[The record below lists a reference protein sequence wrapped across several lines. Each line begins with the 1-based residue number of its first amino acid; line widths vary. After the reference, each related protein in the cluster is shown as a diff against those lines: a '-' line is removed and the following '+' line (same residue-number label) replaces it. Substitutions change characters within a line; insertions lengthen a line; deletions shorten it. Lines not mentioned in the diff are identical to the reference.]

1 MSTEELLA
9 RDPHLKNR
17 PYQIEALQSIFQYEK
32 CVVKMFC
39 GTGKSRIMTNVML
52 HENKNLS
59 VVVFPSLALIQ
70 QYSSDY
76 LQTFTHQLLNISTEM
91 LDSIV
96 STTDTVKIR
105 TFLRRTEP
113 KVILVTYQSL
123 EVLLSCL
130 DQKIPLIQYDE
141 AHHTTGPECHK
152 LVFETEHFEKQVFY
166 TATPETK
173 NGVLY
178 DPDDEESIPLA
189 FEYTYLE
196 GLRDG
201 VLNAFDVC
209 VDMYTENTNQSVYEA
224 IARAILS
231 RGTSRG
237 LLFHSGV
244 NGEGNTSVWNF
255 VDEKA
260 FQVAFDKVSKEFTNH
275 YTKITFVG
283 MDGNTPTSERKRM
296 LRELDETPMHEIYL
310 ISSCETI
317 GEGVDTK
324 RANLCV
330 FVDPKTSTV
339 KLIQNI
345 GRVLRRNAEEPLSTI
360 LIPCWINMEH
370 YAEAETREEKDAL
383 IREQMRAT
391 NGDYSPIL
399 NVLGALKQDDEEL
412 YNMCLHYPNR
422 KHKEASLREQGF
434 EIGEEEYSQEDVE
447 EMRQTSK
454 LEVHTDAEIRTQ
466 ESVQKSEETTRLY
479 DEEADVYRPDE
490 DTVIEPPKPKVRMS
504 IHQNDEIQML
514 WSVKE
519 VDFTKQFCTVVIEC
533 EVSRNEENWY
543 LKRDELCAYID
554 ANGKTPPQK
563 TQLGAWL
570 THQKINYKKQLQIM
584 SDPEIR
590 KCWEEILQKYPCLG
604 DLVAQWYLKRDELCA
619 YIDANGRVPSDRT
632 SLGKW
637 VCTKRKNYKKQ
648 EYIMA
653 DPEIRKSWEEM
664 LEKYP
669 CLTIDLVAQW
679 YLKRDELCAY
689 IDANGVPPDRTS
701 SLGKNWVTNQ
711 KTNYRKQEK
720 NMSIPEIRKSWEEM
734 LQKYPCLTIDLVE
747 KWYLKR
753 DELSAYIDANGQV
766 PPTRTQLGT
775 WVNTQKQNYRKQEK
789 NMSNP
794 EIRKSWEEMLQKYP
808 CLTID
813 LAAQWYLKRDE
824 LSAYIDANGQV
835 PPQKIQL
842 GHWFNTQKQNYKKQ
856 ENNMANPEIR
866 KSWEEMLEKYPCLL
880 DLVAQWYLKRDE
892 LSAYIDSNG
901 KVPPRKTQLGNWFH
915 TQKQN
920 YKKQE
925 NNMTNPEIRKS
936 WEEMLEK
943 YPCLLDLVEKW
954 YLKRDELSAYIDA
967 NGQVPPQTI
976 QLGTW
981 VNTQKQNYKKQEQ
994 NMAEPEIRKLWE
1006 DTLQK
1011 YPCLATDLV
1020 AQWYLKRDELCEYI
1034 DTNGRVPLK
1043 ITPLYS
1049 WLNSQKAKYRKQE
1062 QIMADPE
1069 IRKSWEEMLEKYP
1082 CLGDLIAQWYLNRA
1096 ELCAYIDANGR
1107 VPSQKS
1113 SHIPLYTWLQ
1123 RQKKNY
1129 KKQEQIMADPEIRKI
1144 WEDTVQK
1151 YPCLRDR
1158 PTKSM
1163 NLSITNAVTESPEQK
1178 RQRVHSELSQ
1188 LHQKYKTLTSDHL
1201 REAFTE
1207 NPSLWHT
1214 YHAIS
1219 EENETSFPEQEIPR
1233 NRIIQ
1238 ELAKIKTKRTK
1249 LVVDMGCGKAH
1260 IARHFQ
1266 DTRFKFI
1273 NLDHVAC
1280 DETVTACDISNTKL
1294 EEDSVEVCILSLAMW
1309 GSNCKDYL
1317 REAHRILESN
1327 GILYLIEPTKR
1338 WTDVEPSDK
1347 LHTLLEESGFRIVEK
1362 TIAKFS
1368 LFICSK

>member
-9 RDPHLKNR
+9 RDPLLANR

-39 GTGKSRIMTNVML
+39 GTGKSRIMTNVIL
-52 HENKNLS
+52 HENKDLS

-76 LQTFTHQLLNISTEM
+76 LQTFTHQILNISTEI
-91 LDSIV
+91 LDTIV
-96 STTDTVKIR
+96 STTDADQIR
-105 TFLRRTEP
+105 SFLHRPEP
-113 KVILVTYQSL
+113 KVILVTYQSFD
-123 EVLLSCL
+123 VLLACL

-141 AHHTTGPECHK
+141 AHHTTGPECQK
-152 LVFETEHFEKQVFY
+152 LVETDHFEKQVFY

-224 IARAILS
+224 IARAILT

-244 NGEGNTSVWNF
+244 NGECNTSVWNF
-255 VDEKA
+255 VNPEA
-260 FQVAFDKVSKEFTNH
+260 FQMAFDKVAKDFPNH

-283 MDGNTPTSERKRM
+283 MDGNTPTSERKQM

-345 GRVLRRNAEEPLSTI
+345 GRVLRRNPEQPLSTI
-360 LIPCWINMEH
+360 LIPCWINLEH
-370 YAEAETREEKDAL
+370 YAGAETREEKDTL

-391 NGDYSPIL
+391 NGDYSPVL

-434 EIGEEEYSQEDVE
+434 EIGEEEYSHEEVD
-447 EMRQTSK
+447 EMRQTSN
-454 LEVHTDAEIRTQ
+454 LEVHTDEEIRTH
-466 ESVQKSEETTRLY
+466 ESVKESEETTRLYY
-479 DEEADVYRPDE
+479 DEEADVYRPIEGDE
-490 DTVIEPPKPKVRMS
+490 DTVIEPPKPKVRIS

-543 LKRDELCAYID
+543 LRRDELSAYID
-554 ANGKTPPQK
+554 ANGKKPPQK
-563 TQLGAWL
+563 TPLSKWL
-570 THQKINYKKQLQIM
+570 QNQKQNYKKQEYIM
-584 SDPEIR
+584 SNPEIR
-590 KCWEEILQKYPCLG
+590 KSWEEMLEKYPCLG
-604 DLVAQWYLKRDELCA
+604 DLVAQWYLKRDELCL
-619 YIDANGRVPSDRT
+619 YIDTNGRVPINKT
-632 SLGKW
+632 KLGLWLQTQKKNYHKQEYIMENTEIRKCW
-637 VCTKRKNYKKQ
+637 EEMLEKYPCLTIDFVAQWYLRRCELSAYIDTNGRVPINKTKLGQWLQTQKQNYKKQ
-648 EYIMA
+648 ENIMENT
-653 DPEIRKSWEEM
+653 EIRKSWEEM

-679 YLKRDELCAY
+679 YLKRDEL
-689 IDANGVPPDRTS
+689 
-701 SLGKNWVTNQ
+701 
-711 KTNYRKQEK
+711 
-720 NMSIPEIRKSWEEM
+720 
-734 LQKYPCLTIDLVE
+734 
-747 KWYLKR
+747 
-753 DELSAYIDANGQV
+753 SAYIDANGRA
-766 PPTRTQLGT
+766 PPTKTPLGQ
-775 WVNTQKQNYRKQEK
+775 WLQKQKQNYKKQEYI
-789 NMSNP
+789 MSNP
-794 EIRKSWEEMLQKYP
+794 EIRKSWEDNIKKYP
-808 CLTID
+808 CLVD
-813 LAAQWYLKRDE
+813 K
-824 LSAYIDANGQV
+824 
-835 PPQKIQL
+835 
-842 GHWFNTQKQNYKKQ
+842 
-856 ENNMANPEIR
+856 
-866 KSWEEMLEKYPCLL
+866 
-880 DLVAQWYLKRDE
+880 
-892 LSAYIDSNG
+892 
-901 KVPPRKTQLGNWFH
+901 
-915 TQKQN
+915 
-920 YKKQE
+920 
-925 NNMTNPEIRKS
+925 
-936 WEEMLEK
+936 
-943 YPCLLDLVEKW
+943 
-954 YLKRDELSAYIDA
+954 
-967 NGQVPPQTI
+967 
-976 QLGTW
+976 
-981 VNTQKQNYKKQEQ
+981 
-994 NMAEPEIRKLWE
+994 
-1006 DTLQK
+1006 
-1011 YPCLATDLV
+1011 
-1020 AQWYLKRDELCEYI
+1020 
-1034 DTNGRVPLK
+1034 
-1043 ITPLYS
+1043 
-1049 WLNSQKAKYRKQE
+1049 
-1062 QIMADPE
+1062 
-1069 IRKSWEEMLEKYP
+1069 
-1082 CLGDLIAQWYLNRA
+1082 
-1096 ELCAYIDANGR
+1096 
-1107 VPSQKS
+1107 
-1113 SHIPLYTWLQ
+1113 
-1123 RQKKNY
+1123 
-1129 KKQEQIMADPEIRKI
+1129 
-1144 WEDTVQK
+1144 
-1151 YPCLRDR
+1151 

-1163 NLSITNAVTESPEQK
+1163 KLATPTTPTESSEQK

-1233 NRIIQ
+1233 NRVIQ
-1238 ELAKIKTKRTK
+1238 ELCKLKSKRTK

-1294 EEDSVEVCILSLAMW
+1294 EEDSVEICILSLAMW

-1338 WTDVEPSDK
+1338 WTETEPADK
-1347 LHTLLEESGFRIVEK
+1347 LSALLEESGFRIVEQS
-1362 TIAKFS
+1362 IAKFA

>member
-9 RDPHLKNR
+9 RDPLLVDR
-17 PYQIEALQSIFQYEK
+17 PYQIEALQSIFTYDK

-39 GTGKSRIMTNVML
+39 GTGKSRIMTNVIL
-52 HENKNLS
+52 HENKHLS

-76 LQTFTHQLLNISTEM
+76 LKTFTHQILNISTEM
-91 LDSIV
+91 LESIV
-96 STTDTVKIR
+96 STTDTDQIR
-105 TFLRRTEP
+105 IFLHRSEP

-123 EVLLSCL
+123 HVLLSCL

-141 AHHTTGPECHK
+141 AHHTTGIECQK
-152 LVFETEHFEKQVFY
+152 LVFETDCFEKQVFY

-209 VDMYTENTNQSVYEA
+209 VDMYTENTNHSVYEA

-244 NGEGNTSVWNF
+244 NGERNTSVWNF
-255 VDEKA
+255 VDEDA
-260 FQVAFDKVSKEFTNH
+260 FKVAFTNVSREFPEKH

-324 RANLCV
+324 RANLCA

-345 GRVLRRNAEEPLSTI
+345 GRVLRRNAEQPLSTI

-370 YAEAETREEKDAL
+370 YAGAETREEKDAL

-391 NGDYSPIL
+391 NGDYSPVL

-434 EIGEEEYSQEDVE
+434 EIGEEEYSHEEVD
-447 EMRQTSK
+447 EMRQTSN
-454 LEVHTDAEIRTQ
+454 LEVHTDEEIRTH
-466 ESVQKSEETTRLY
+466 ESVQESEETTRLY
-479 DEEADVYRPDE
+479 YDEEEDMYRPIEGDE
-490 DTVIEPPKPKVRMS
+490 DTVIEPPKPKVRVS

-519 VDFTKQFCTVVIEC
+519 VDFMKQFCTVVIEC
-533 EVSRNEENWY
+533 EVSRNEENWH
-543 LKRDELCAYID
+543 LRHAELCKYID
-554 ANGKTPPQK
+554 ANERVPLLKENPYIRNWVDNQK
-563 TQLGAWL
+563 Q
-570 THQKINYKKQLQIM
+570 NYKKQMQRM
-584 SDPEIR
+584 SIPEFRTI
-590 KCWEEILQKYPCLG
+590 WEET
-604 DLVAQWYLKRDELCA
+604 VR
-619 YIDANGRVPSDRT
+619 
-632 SLGKW
+632 
-637 VCTKRKNYKKQ
+637 
-648 EYIMA
+648 
-653 DPEIRKSWEEM
+653 
-664 LEKYP
+664 KYP
-669 CLTIDLVAQW
+669 CLTIDNEKEW
-679 YLKRDELCAY
+679 YLRHSELCAY
-689 IDANGVPPDRTS
+689 LDANGKRPPDAVNNRS
-701 SLGKNWVTNQ
+701 VLGRWINTQ
-711 KTNYRKQEK
+711 KTYYKSDK
-720 NMSIPEIRKSWEEM
+720 CIMAKPGIRTLWEETIR
-734 LQKYPCLTIDLVE
+734 KYPCLNDYDWTERWQLNRGKVCTFIELH
-747 KWYLKR
+747 KR
-753 DELSAYIDANGQV
+753 F
-766 PPTRTQLGT
+766 PTPKDDKMLNRWVLTQ
-775 WVNTQKQNYRKQEK
+775 RQEYK
-789 NMSNP
+789 HKSNCMSCP
-794 EIRKSWEEMLQKYP
+794 EIRHVWEITCQQYP
-808 CLTID
+808 CLNEINAFDKWKLIHSEMCTYILAHGKLPPNGTSLNTWINNSKKYYRQELYIMADATI
-813 LAAQWYLKRDE
+813 RT
-824 LSAYIDANGQV
+824 I
-835 PPQKIQL
+835 
-842 GHWFNTQKQNYKKQ
+842 
-856 ENNMANPEIR
+856 
-866 KSWEEMLEKYPCLL
+866 WETSIEKYPCLIAI
-880 DLVAQWYLKRDE
+880 DLKAVWLLRHAE
-892 LSAYIDSNG
+892 LCAFIDQNDTLPKKG
-901 KVPPRKTQLGNWFH
+901 TALNNWVSD
-915 TQKQN
+915 QKKK
-920 YKKQE
+920 YKKEQVKQYKKGSI
-925 NNMTNPEIRKS
+925 NDPEIR
-936 WEEMLEK
+936 
-943 YPCLLDLVEKW
+943 
-954 YLKRDELSAYIDA
+954 
-967 NGQVPPQTI
+967 Q
-976 QLGTW
+976 
-981 VNTQKQNYKKQEQ
+981 
-994 NMAEPEIRKLWE
+994 LWE
-1006 DTLQK
+1006 DTIQK
-1011 YPCLATDLV
+1011 YL
-1020 AQWYLKRDELCEYI
+1020 
-1034 DTNGRVPLK
+1034 
-1043 ITPLYS
+1043 S
-1049 WLNSQKAKYRKQE
+1049 
-1062 QIMADPE
+1062 
-1069 IRKSWEEMLEKYP
+1069 
-1082 CLGDLIAQWYLNRA
+1082 LGDKPI
-1096 ELCAYIDANGR
+1096 
-1107 VPSQKS
+1107 
-1113 SHIPLYTWLQ
+1113 
-1123 RQKKNY
+1123 
-1129 KKQEQIMADPEIRKI
+1129 
-1144 WEDTVQK
+1144 
-1151 YPCLRDR
+1151 
-1158 PTKSM
+1158 KSM
-1163 NLSITNAVTESPEQK
+1163 KLSIQNTVTESPEQK

-1233 NRIIQ
+1233 NRVIQ

-1249 LVVDMGCGKAH
+1249 IVVDMGCGKAH
-1260 IARHFQ
+1260 IARYFQ

-1294 EEDSVEVCILSLAMW
+1294 EEDSVEICILSLAMW

-1338 WTDVEPSDK
+1338 WTDAEPADK
-1347 LHTLLEESGFRIVEK
+1347 LHALLEENGFRIVEK
-1362 TIAKFS
+1362 NVAKFA

>member
-9 RDPHLKNR
+9 RDPLLANR

-39 GTGKSRIMTNVML
+39 GTGKSRIMTNVIL
-52 HENKNLS
+52 HENKDLS

-76 LQTFTHQLLNISTEM
+76 LQTFTHQILNISTEM
-91 LDSIV
+91 LESIV
-96 STTDTVKIR
+96 STTDTDQIR

-113 KVILVTYQSL
+113 KVILVTYQSF

-141 AHHTTGPECHK
+141 AHHTTGLECQK
-152 LVFETEHFEKQVFY
+152 LVFETDHFEKQVFY

-209 VDMYTENTNQSVYEA
+209 VDMYTENTTQSVYES
-224 IARAILS
+224 IARAILT

-255 VDEKA
+255 VNPES
-260 FQVAFDKVSKEFTNH
+260 FQMAFDNVAKEFTNH

-283 MDGNTPTSERKRM
+283 MDGNTPTSERKQM

-324 RANLCV
+324 RANLCA

-345 GRVLRRNAEEPLSTI
+345 GRVLRRNPEQPLSTI
-360 LIPCWINMEH
+360 LIPCWINLEH
-370 YAEAETREEKDAL
+370 YAGAETREEKDTL

-391 NGDYSPIL
+391 NGDYSPVL

-434 EIGEEEYSQEDVE
+434 EIGEEEYSHEEVD
-447 EMRQTSK
+447 EMRQTSN
-454 LEVHTDAEIRTQ
+454 LEVHTDEEIRTH
-466 ESVQKSEETTRLY
+466 ESVQESEGTTRLY
-479 DEEADVYRPDE
+479 FDEEEDVYRPIEGDE

-533 EVSRNEENWY
+533 EVSRNEENWH
-543 LKRDELCAYID
+543 LR
-554 ANGKTPPQK
+554 
-563 TQLGAWL
+563 
-570 THQKINYKKQLQIM
+570 
-584 SDPEIR
+584 
-590 KCWEEILQKYPCLG
+590 
-604 DLVAQWYLKRDELCA
+604 RDELCA
-619 YIDANGRVPSDRT
+619 YIDANGRVPLLNENKCIRT
-632 SLGKW
+632 W
-637 VCTKRKNYKKQ
+637 VDNQKKNYKERKHRMS
-648 EYIMA
+648 I
-653 DPEIRKSWEEM
+653 PEFRTIWEETIR
-664 LEKYP
+664 KYP
-669 CLTIDLVAQW
+669 CLNIDNDNIW
-679 YLKRDELCAY
+679 HLK
-689 IDANGVPPDRTS
+689 
-701 SLGKNWVTNQ
+701 
-711 KTNYRKQEK
+711 
-720 NMSIPEIRKSWEEM
+720 
-734 LQKYPCLTIDLVE
+734 
-747 KWYLKR
+747 
-753 DELSAYIDANGQV
+753 
-766 PPTRTQLGT
+766 
-775 WVNTQKQNYRKQEK
+775 
-789 NMSNP
+789 
-794 EIRKSWEEMLQKYP
+794 
-808 CLTID
+808 
-813 LAAQWYLKRDE
+813 
-824 LSAYIDANGQV
+824 
-835 PPQKIQL
+835 
-842 GHWFNTQKQNYKKQ
+842 H
-856 ENNMANPEIR
+856 
-866 KSWEEMLEKYPCLL
+866 
-880 DLVAQWYLKRDE
+880 
-892 LSAYIDSNG
+892 
-901 KVPPRKTQLGNWFH
+901 
-915 TQKQN
+915 
-920 YKKQE
+920 
-925 NNMTNPEIRKS
+925 
-936 WEEMLEK
+936 
-943 YPCLLDLVEKW
+943 
-954 YLKRDELSAYIDA
+954 
-967 NGQVPPQTI
+967 
-976 QLGTW
+976 
-981 VNTQKQNYKKQEQ
+981 
-994 NMAEPEIRKLWE
+994 
-1006 DTLQK
+1006 
-1011 YPCLATDLV
+1011 
-1020 AQWYLKRDELCEYI
+1020 
-1034 DTNGRVPLK
+1034 
-1043 ITPLYS
+1043 
-1049 WLNSQKAKYRKQE
+1049 
-1062 QIMADPE
+1062 
-1069 IRKSWEEMLEKYP
+1069 
-1082 CLGDLIAQWYLNRA
+1082 A
-1096 ELCAYIDANGR
+1096 ELCAYIDANGKSPVPKGTPLNQWVSDQKKYYKKQHGRMSTTEFRSIWEETLEKYPCLRDLTQQWYMKHNELCVYVDTYER
-1107 VPSQKS
+1107 VPPRKS
-1113 SHIPLYTWLQ
+1113 SLNGWMRTQNDCYDNKSCIMTDEDIRKIWEETIQKYPCLTVDNEQVWHMKHAELCEYIDGNGRVPLLKENKCIHAWVDNQKTNYKKRERSMANEDIRAIWEETIRKYHCLTIDLKDLWHTKHRELCTHIELTRKLPSKGSSLNSWLGN
-1123 RQKKNY
+1123 QKQNY
-1129 KKQEQIMADPEIRKI
+1129 KKQENSMANGDTRAIWEETLRKYPILSDRDEQWKIKLAELHIFIDTNKRCPRAKKDSEKILGKWTSHQKTDYNNQVHIMGNPEIRKI

-1151 YPCLRDR
+1151 YPCLSGKT
-1158 PTKSM
+1158 TKSM

-1233 NRIIQ
+1233 NRVIQ
-1238 ELAKIKTKRTK
+1238 ELAKIKSKRTK

-1280 DETVTACDISNTKL
+1280 DVTVTACDISNTKL
-1294 EEDSVEVCILSLAMW
+1294 EEDSVEICILSLAMW

-1338 WTDVEPSDK
+1338 WTETEPADK
-1347 LHTLLEESGFRIVEK
+1347 LSALLEESGFRIVEK
-1362 TIAKFS
+1362 TIAKFA
-1368 LFICSK
+1368 LFICSKY

>member
-9 RDPHLKNR
+9 RDPLLANR
-17 PYQIEALQSIFQYEK
+17 PYQIDALQSIFQYEK

-39 GTGKSRIMTNVML
+39 GTGKSRIMTNVIL
-52 HENKNLS
+52 HENKHLS

-70 QYSSDY
+70 QYYSDY
-76 LQTFTHQLLNISTEM
+76 LQSFTHLLNISTEM
-91 LDSIV
+91 LDTIV
-96 STTDTVKIR
+96 STTDTDQIR

-113 KVILVTYQSL
+113 KVILVTYQSFD
-123 EVLLSCL
+123 VLLSCL
-130 DQKIPLIQYDE
+130 DGEKIPLIQYDE
-141 AHHTTGPECHK
+141 AHHTTGLECHK
-152 LVFETEHFEKQVFY
+152 LVETDCFEKQVFY

-224 IARAILS
+224 IARAILT

-255 VDEKA
+255 VNTKA
-260 FQVAFDKVSKEFTNH
+260 FQMAFDKVAKEFTNH

-345 GRVLRRNAEEPLSTI
+345 GRVLRRNEKQPLSTI

-391 NGDYSPIL
+391 NGDYSPVL

-434 EIGEEEYSQEDVE
+434 EIGEEEYSHEEVE
-447 EMRQTSK
+447 EMRQTTN
-454 LEVHTDAEIRTQ
+454 LEVHTDEEIHTHA
-466 ESVQKSEETTRLY
+466 SVQESEETTRLY
-479 DEEADVYRPDE
+479 YDEESDVYRPIEGDE

-533 EVSRNEENWY
+533 EVSRNEEKWY
-543 LKRDELCAYID
+543 LRHAELCAYID
-554 ANGKTPPQK
+554 ANGKSPVPKGTPLNQWVSDQK
-563 TQLGAWL
+563 
-570 THQKINYKKQLQIM
+570 KYYKKQHGRM
-584 SDPEIR
+584 STTEFRSI
-590 KCWEEILQKYPCLG
+590 WEE
-604 DLVAQWYLKRDELCA
+604 
-619 YIDANGRVPSDRT
+619 T
-632 SLGKW
+632 
-637 VCTKRKNYKKQ
+637 
-648 EYIMA
+648 
-653 DPEIRKSWEEM
+653 

-669 CLTIDLVAQW
+669 CLRDLTQQW
-679 YLKRDELCAY
+679 YMKHNELCVY
-689 IDANGVPPDRTS
+689 VDTYERVPPRKS
-701 SLGKNWVTNQ
+701 SLNGWMRTQNDCYDNKSCIMKN
-711 KTNYRKQEK
+711 ED
-720 NMSIPEIRKSWEEM
+720 IRKIWEETI
-734 LQKYPCLTIDLVE
+734 QKYPCLTVDNEQVWHM
-747 KWYLKR
+747 KHT
-753 DELSAYIDANGQV
+753 ELCEYIDGNGRVPLLKENKCIHAWVDNQKTNYKKRERSMANEDIRAIWEE
-766 PPTRTQLGT
+766 T
-775 WVNTQKQNYRKQEK
+775 
-789 NMSNP
+789 
-794 EIRKSWEEMLQKYP
+794 IRKYH

-813 LAAQWYLKRDE
+813 LKDLWHTKHRE
-824 LSAYIDANGQV
+824 LCTHIELTRKLPSKGSSLNSW
-835 PPQKIQL
+835 L
-842 GHWFNTQKQNYKKQ
+842 GNQKQNYKKQ
-856 ENNMANPEIR
+856 ENSMANGDTRAI
-866 KSWEEMLEKYPCLL
+866 WEETLRKYPILS
-880 DLVAQWYLKRDE
+880 DRDE
-892 LSAYIDSNG
+892 QWKIKLAELHIFIDTNKRCPRAKKDSEKILG
-901 KVPPRKTQLGNWFH
+901 KWTSH
-915 TQKQN
+915 QKNN

-925 NNMTNPEIRKS
+925 N
-936 WEEMLEK
+936 
-943 YPCLLDLVEKW
+943 
-954 YLKRDELSAYIDA
+954 
-967 NGQVPPQTI
+967 
-976 QLGTW
+976 
-981 VNTQKQNYKKQEQ
+981 
-994 NMAEPEIRKLWE
+994 
-1006 DTLQK
+1006 
-1011 YPCLATDLV
+1011 
-1020 AQWYLKRDELCEYI
+1020 
-1034 DTNGRVPLK
+1034 
-1043 ITPLYS
+1043 
-1049 WLNSQKAKYRKQE
+1049 
-1062 QIMADPE
+1062 IMADPE
-1069 IRKSWEEMLEKYP
+1069 IRQL
-1082 CLGDLIAQWYLNRA
+1082 
-1096 ELCAYIDANGR
+1096 
-1107 VPSQKS
+1107 
-1113 SHIPLYTWLQ
+1113 
-1123 RQKKNY
+1123 
-1129 KKQEQIMADPEIRKI
+1129 

-1151 YPCLRDR
+1151 YPCLRDK

-1163 NLSITNAVTESPEQK
+1163 KLSIPNTVTESSEQK

-1238 ELAKIKTKRTK
+1238 ELAKIKSKRTK

-1266 DTRFKFI
+1266 GTRFKFI

-1294 EEDSVEVCILSLAMW
+1294 EEDSVEICILSLAMW

-1338 WTDVEPSDK
+1338 WTETEPADK
-1347 LHTLLEESGFRIVEK
+1347 LSALLEESGFRIVEK
-1362 TIAKFS
+1362 TIAKFA
-1368 LFICSK
+1368 LYICSK

>member
-1 MSTEELLA
+1 MGITMSTETFLVQDPLLA
-9 RDPHLKNR
+9 NR
-17 PYQIEALQSIFQYEK
+17 PYQIEALQSISQYEK

-39 GTGKSRIMTNVML
+39 GTGKSRIITNVIL
-52 HENKNLS
+52 YEKKSLS

-76 LQTFTHQLLNISTEM
+76 LQSFTHQLLNISTEM

-96 STTDTVKIR
+96 STTDTDQIR

-113 KVILVTYQSL
+113 KVILVTYQSFD
-123 EVLLSCL
+123 VLLSCL
-130 DQKIPLIQYDE
+130 DQKIPLIQFDE
-141 AHHTTGPECHK
+141 AHHTTGPECQK
-152 LVFETEHFEKQVFY
+152 LVETDCFEKQVFY

-209 VDMYTENTNQSVYEA
+209 VDMYTENTNHSVYEA
-224 IARAILS
+224 IARAILT

-255 VDEKA
+255 VNPEA

-324 RANLCV
+324 SANLCV

-345 GRVLRRNAEEPLSTI
+345 GRVLRRNAEQPLSTI
-360 LIPCWINMEH
+360 LIPCWINTEH

-391 NGDYSPIL
+391 NGDYSSVL

-434 EIGEEEYSQEDVE
+434 EIGEEEYSHEEVE
-447 EMRQTSK
+447 EMRQTSN
-454 LEVHTDAEIRTQ
+454 LEVHTDEEIHTSA
-466 ESVQKSEETTRLY
+466 SVQESEETTRLY
-479 DEEADVYRPDE
+479 YDEEEDVYRPIEGDE

-533 EVSRNEENWY
+533 QVCRNEEKWY
-543 LKRDELCAYID
+543 LRRDELSAYID
-554 ANGKTPPQK
+554 ANGKTPQK
-563 TQLGAWL
+563 TQLGEWVS
-570 THQKINYKKQLQIM
+570 TQK
-584 SDPEIR
+584 
-590 KCWEEILQKYPCLG
+590 
-604 DLVAQWYLKRDELCA
+604 
-619 YIDANGRVPSDRT
+619 
-632 SLGKW
+632 
-637 VCTKRKNYKKQ
+637 KNYKKQ
-648 EYIMA
+648 AQIMSN
-653 DPEIRKSWEEM
+653 PEIRKSWEEM

-679 YLKRDELCAY
+679 YLR
-689 IDANGVPPDRTS
+689 
-701 SLGKNWVTNQ
+701 
-711 KTNYRKQEK
+711 
-720 NMSIPEIRKSWEEM
+720 
-734 LQKYPCLTIDLVE
+734 
-747 KWYLKR
+747 R
-753 DELSAYIDANGQV
+753 DELSAYIDTNGRV
-766 PPTRTQLGT
+766 PLKGSTLNS
-775 WVNTQKQNYRKQEK
+775 WVSTQKRNYKKQEQS
-789 NMSNP
+789 MSNP
-794 EIRKSWEEMLQKYP
+794 EIRKSWEATIQTYPCLLDFVEQWHLKHIELCVFMDANGRIPGINENKALHMWVNTQKKNDKMNTDILETWDATLEKYPFICVELDERWHLKHTELCAFMDANGRLPPNRTSLHMWIGTQKKNYKKKIRIMSNPQIRNIWEDTIQKYP
-808 CLTID
+808 LLTDFVEQWHLKHIELCAFLDATGRRPRID
-813 LAAQWYLKRDE
+813 ENKSLHIW
-824 LSAYIDANGQV
+824 I
-835 PPQKIQL
+835 
-842 GHWFNTQKQNYKKQ
+842 NTQKKNKNISSQVYF
-856 ENNMANPEIR
+856 PI
-866 KSWEEMLEKYPCLL
+866 WEATLEKYPCLRIDL
-880 DLVAQWYLKRDE
+880 DEQWNLKHTE
-892 LSAYIDSNG
+892 LCVFMDANGRIPRINENKTLYIWVCRQRT
-901 KVPPRKTQLGNWFH
+901 K
-915 TQKQN
+915 
-920 YKKQE
+920 YKNDKMNTDILE
-925 NNMTNPEIRKS
+925 T
-936 WEEMLEK
+936 WDATLEK
-943 YPCLLDLVEKW
+943 YPFICVELDERWHL
-954 YLKRDELSAYIDA
+954 
-967 NGQVPPQTI
+967 NHT
-976 QLGTW
+976 
-981 VNTQKQNYKKQEQ
+981 
-994 NMAEPEIRKLWE
+994 
-1006 DTLQK
+1006 
-1011 YPCLATDLV
+1011 
-1020 AQWYLKRDELCEYI
+1020 ELCTFM
-1034 DTNGRVPLK
+1034 DTNGRIPR
-1043 ITPLYS
+1043 ITENKHLYS
-1049 WLNSQKAKYRKQE
+1049 WISTQK
-1062 QIMADPE
+1062 
-1069 IRKSWEEMLEKYP
+1069 
-1082 CLGDLIAQWYLNRA
+1082 
-1096 ELCAYIDANGR
+1096 
-1107 VPSQKS
+1107 
-1113 SHIPLYTWLQ
+1113 TTF
-1123 RQKKNY
+1123 
-1129 KKQEQIMADPEIRKI
+1129 KKQEMKPEIRKI

-1151 YPCLRDR
+1151 YPCLVDK

-1163 NLSITNAVTESPEQK
+1163 KFATTTPTESSEQK

-1266 DTRFKFI
+1266 GTRFKFI
-1273 NLDHVAC
+1273 NLDHVAR

-1294 EEDSVEVCILSLAMW
+1294 EEDSVEICILSLAMW

-1347 LHTLLEESGFRIVEK
+1347 LHALLEESGFRIVEK
-1362 TIAKFS
+1362 NIAKFS